1 MDRSETE
8 GFIKRFY
15 AARIAGDM
23 AALSDAF
30 AEDARLQVAGSPEFS
45 ILATTAEGRDSVMAL
60 LQTMT
65 DTFALEDFAIRDLL
79 IEGGRAAVRWKAA
92 VNVITAGQTYETEL
106 ADFIELKD
114 GKIVSFTEFLDT
126 ALAG

>member
-1 MDRSETE
+1 MDRGETE
-8 GFIKRFY
+8 SFIKRFY